1 MDRWFGG
8 EEGVTRSCPLCCSE
22 RAYADTCIVKGL
34 DELLMTIAPLVG
46 RDSVDSDR
54 EDVSQP

>member
-8 EEGVTRSCPLCCSE
+8 EEGVTRSCPLCHSE

-46 RDSVDSDR
+46 RGSVNSDR